1 MSSDRAHGW
10 WCCPHGARSTP
21 RTPARGTPR
30 SGSRE
35 RGRRRGPCHSF
46 SAHERQMVATP
57 PHTHTRG
64 LAGALLQ
71 SGILELRNA
80 GCQGPQKENRLWPLA
95 VMSKQRS
102 TPGTLGPV
110 RSCPRAGQEGGPIPP
125 PGLSVFPAFHHA
137 EISIIDFSFALV
149 QIYVDV
155 QVQLGGGAF

>member
-1 MSSDRAHGW
+1 MPTGGGAV
-10 WCCPHGARSTP
+10 PTALGARLGPP
-21 RTPARGTPR
+21 RGAHPGVGAGRGGEGVGHAIPFLPMSARWSLP
-30 SGSRE
+30 
-35 RGRRRGPCHSF
+35 P
-46 SAHERQMVATP
+46 P

-80 GCQGPQKENRLWPLA
+80 GCQGPQKENRLWPLT

-155 QVQLGGGAF
+155 QVQLGGEAF